1 MQQLLKPAERAQKAA
16 DKPSEQ
22 HAEQDQ
28 DTGDV
33 IRKPELRRADDRLK
47 GADRARA
54 RRAGTGIAVQAGH
67 ADRLAAALI

>member
-1 MQQLLKPAERAQKAA
+1 MQQLLKPAERTQKTA
-16 DKPSEQ
+16 DEPSEQ
-22 HAEQDQ
+22 DAEQDQ

-47 GADRARA
+47 CADRTRTG
-54 RRAGTGIAVQAGH
+54 RAGTGIAVQAGH

>member
-1 MQQLLKPAERAQKAA
+1 MQQLLKPAERTQKTA
-16 DKPSEQ
+16 DEPSEQ
-22 HAEQDQ
+22 DAEQDQ

-33 IRKPELRRADDRLK
+33 IRKPELRRADDCLK